1 MPKYYKVKPEFDG
14 RVIRYL
20 VPDGRKRGGFRQEEI
35 ELIGCELLPP
45 KKYVQIVHF
54 KPYILDAFDEV
65 KVNIYTVYRSFGALF
80 KFGDSDIICGEY
92 WTKRNI
98 LASKFKA
105 IYKSVGHKCGSLTF
119 ETIVNWLSIETLEF
133 AINYYENQ
141 MPKPTVEELLSISTE
156 DVDLIP
162 YDKEESTND

>member
-20 VPDGRKRGGFRQEEI
+20 VPDGRKRNGYRQEEI

-45 KKYVQIVHF
+45 KKYAQIVHF
-54 KPYILDAFDEV
+54 KPHILDAFDEV

-98 LASKFKA
+98 LASKFEA
-105 IYKSVGHKCGSLTF
+105 IYLSVRHKCASKTF
-119 ETIVNWLSIETLEF
+119 VHWLSIETLEF

-141 MPKPTVEELLSISTE
+141 LPKPTVEELLSISFADE
-156 DVDLIP
+156 DLIH
-162 YDKEESTND
+162 YDKEESAND

>member
-20 VPDGRKRGGFRQEEI
+20 VPDGRKRNGYRQEEI

-45 KKYVQIVHF
+45 QKYAQIARF

-65 KVNIYTVYRSFGALF
+65 KVNIYDVYRSFGALF
-80 KFGDSDIICGEY
+80 GIGHSDIICGEY
-92 WTKRNI
+92 WTKRNL
-98 LASKFKA
+98 LALKFEG
-105 IYKSVGHKCGSLTF
+105 IYFSVRNEYAMQK
-119 ETIVNWLSIETLEF
+119 IIQWMSIETLEF

-156 DVDLIP
+156 DVDLTS
-162 YDKEESTND
+162 YDKEESSND